1 MITDIVSI
9 QDRLIVSISLLFCQF
24 FLLSIAI
31 DIVEERLQ
39 KAKQLG
45 ADVVV
50 NGKTENLKDT
60 GL

>member
-1 MITDIVSI
+1 ME
-9 QDRLIVSISLLFCQF
+9 QRL
-24 FLLSIAI
+24 
-31 DIVEERLQ
+31 E

-60 GL
+60 GLWIIYNYNNIGYNFIIQGHITLHHSLSMSSI

>member
-1 MITDIVSI
+1 LFTSI
-9 QDRLIVSISLLFCQF
+9 KDRLIVSILFLFVLFSLFSL
-24 FLLSIAI
+24 AI